1 MTTKKNKNEMT
12 EKEAIK
18 KVLEYRAMA
27 EYNAICILYK
37 DPQLIH
43 LHETLTIDTFL
54 NNKCKVYFAILE
66 GIVKKERKVLDEIQ
80 VNLYLEKHPK
90 LSEKFAEI
98 GGWAISETFD
108 YVDVNSLDGYL
119 DEINKWNCVM
129 NLCKSG
135 FGIAKKLRDFVDCS
149 SEEIYS
155 YYEVMVNNIFLNTS
169 SSKDVIH
176 RLGDSIDSII
186 DSFDEGEALGME
198 IVDMPLLN
206 AEIGGWSKG
215 LTEIGGTSGTG
226 KSTFTRS
233 VFVRSCLENRE
244 PVLMICN
251 EEGYKKFI
259 SEMLI
264 LVSNV
269 VYGKSI
275 QKYVLRNGGFSPE
288 FKRWLKEV
296 PAKYLKEHAEDIVI
310 VNMDSFS
317 ADKSIKL
324 IKKYN
329 SLYGIENVI
338 IDTFKSDFDDTSGQT
353 WKTMSDSMR
362 RIFDCVKEDGGLG
375 CRCLCTFQLNKSS
388 TKQRCYTQ
396 DNVGEAKAIVDCA
409 STVLM
414 IRNILPDEYSSGK
427 NELKVWMPS
436 GKNGLTKTPI
446 TLDPNKRY
454 QLIFLIKNRNGS
466 ANQHSIVMEAD
477 LSRNIYK
484 EIGLTIVNPD
494 W

>member
-1 MTTKKNKNEMT
+1 MSKEVKIT
-12 EKEAIK
+12 EKEAIR
-18 KVLEYRAMA
+18 KVIEYKHMA
-27 EYNAICILYK
+27 EYNIICILYK
-37 DPQLIH
+37 EPQLIH
-43 LHETLTIDTFL
+43 SHETLSIETFSD
-54 NNKCKVYFAILE
+54 NKCKVYFAILE
-66 GIVKKERKVLDEIQ
+66 GVVKTERKAFDEIQ
-80 VNLYLEKHPK
+80 VQMFLEKHKK
-90 LSEKFAEI
+90 LQNKFNEI
-98 GGWAISETFD
+98 GGWAISETAQ
-108 YVDVNSLDGYL
+108 YVDASSLEGYM
-119 DEINKWNCVM
+119 DELNKWNSVLT
-129 NLCKSG
+129 LCKNG
-135 FGIAKKLRDFVDCS
+135 FSIKDKLNKFVDCN

-155 YYEVMVNNIFLNTS
+155 YYEVMVNNAFLNTS
-169 SSKDVIH
+169 TSKDVIH

-198 IVDMPLLN
+198 LTDMDLLN

-215 LTEIGGTSGTG
+215 LSLIGGTSGTG

-269 VYGKSI
+269 IYGKNI

-288 FKRWLKEV
+288 FKKWLKEV
-296 PAKYLKEHAEDIVI
+296 PAKYLKDHAEDIVI

-317 ADKSIKL
+317 ASKTIKL

-329 SLYGIENVI
+329 NLYNIYNI
-338 IDTFKSDFDDTSGQT
+338 IVDTFKSDFDDTSGQT

-396 DNVGEAKAIVDCA
+396 DNVGEAKSIVDCA

-414 IRNILPDEYSSGK
+414 IRNILPDEYPSGK

-436 GKNGLTKTPI
+436 GKNGMTKVPV
-446 TLDPNKRY
+446 TLDENKRY

-466 ANQHSIVMEAD
+466 ANQHCIVMEAD

-484 EIGLTIVNPD
+484 EVGLTIVNPD